1 MPGGKPG
8 SKTTSGRK
16 VPENPGKHMQES
28 GVYGEALQA
37 RAALVSRSLQKATL
51 AVTELRYD
59 SPNVLSTPPVREDAF
74 VVALFLRDY
83 PVYAGN
89 VNAGGQHDMISGH
102 SLGANRWHV
111 DRRWA
116 VAIPQQAQ
124 PRRRIDHWSLKIISV
139 GEGDRYANVVSC
151 MEPVR
156 NRQKIE
162 NQFDRFSV
170 W

>member
-1 MPGGKPG
+1 
-8 SKTTSGRK
+8 
-16 VPENPGKHMQES
+16 MQES
-28 GVYGEALQA
+28 GVYGEAFGRRLQA
-37 RAALVSRSLQKATL
+37 RATALVSRSLQKATL

-59 SPNVLSTPPVREDAF
+59 RPQRVLSTPPVREGAF
-74 VVALFLRDY
+74 VVALILRDY

-89 VNAGGQHDMISGH
+89 MNAGGQHDMISGH
-102 SLGANRWHV
+102 SLGANRWQV